1 MNRSVVLALAVAV
14 SVAIIVKFAPA
25 MSISPLPAIIA
36 LAVFLG
42 SGGGV
47 PGFARTLAAM
57 LLGAIL
63 MIIANIIVVQ
73 HQESLEAYR
82 WLFFAIVALII
93 MLAARVPYLS
103 YVTAGL
109 AGMAMAGGTPAFR
122 PYGLLVGGSI
132 AMGCVLGLISDII
145 AGALSGSRSAAGQPV
160 A

>member
-14 SVAIIVKFAPA
+14 SVAIIVRFAPA
-25 MSISPLPAIIA
+25 ISISPLPAIVA
-36 LAVFLG
+36 LAVSLG

-47 PGFARTLAAM
+47 PGFIRTLAGM
-57 LLGAIL
+57 LFGAIL
-63 MIIANIIVVQ
+63 MIIANIIVVP
-73 HQESLEAYR
+73 HQEALEAYR
-82 WLFFAIVALII
+82 WLFFAIVALIVV
-93 MLAARVPYLS
+93 LASRVPYLS

-132 AMGCVLGLISDII
+132 LFGCVLGLGSDLL
-145 AGALSGSRSAAGQPV
+145 AGGMRRGAASGQPV

>member
-1 MNRSVVLALAVAV
+1 MNRSVVLAIAVAV

-25 MSISPLPAIIA
+25 MSISPLPAIVA
-36 LAVFLG
+36 LAAFLG

-47 PGFARTLAAM
+47 QGFVRTLASM

-63 MIIANIIVVQ
+63 MIIANMIVVP

-93 MLAARVPYLS
+93 VLASRFPFVS

-132 AMGCVLGLISDII
+132 AMGCVLGLVSDLA
-145 AGALSGSRSAAGQPV
+145 AGGMKRSGAATGQPV
-160 A
+160 